1 MCVKFATLRDNH
13 ALEAWIC
20 NLEPC
25 HGLKSVCMDGGLWGL
40 GELDEQLSEPDEFGH
55 ELGDLDEQLGEPDEF
70 GRELDGLMNNSTSP
84 LKFALNSTSR

>member
-1 MCVKFATLRDNH
+1 MCVKFATLRDKH

-25 HGLKSVCMDGGLWGL
+25 HGLKSVCMDGGLRG
-40 GELDEQLSEPDEFGH
+40 LSE
-55 ELGDLDEQLGEPDEF
+55 LDEQLGEPDEF
-70 GRELDGLMNNSTSP
+70 GRELDELMNNSTSP